1 MATEEQ
7 KKALDEALLMAM
19 FGETPESIEKALK
32 EAQAKKEKSSEQKTA
47 PTK

>member
-7 KKALDEALLMAM
+7 KKALSEALLMAM
-19 FGETPESIEKALK
+19 FGETPESIQKALK
-32 EAQAKKEKSSEQKTA
+32 EAKDKKKVPEQKTA